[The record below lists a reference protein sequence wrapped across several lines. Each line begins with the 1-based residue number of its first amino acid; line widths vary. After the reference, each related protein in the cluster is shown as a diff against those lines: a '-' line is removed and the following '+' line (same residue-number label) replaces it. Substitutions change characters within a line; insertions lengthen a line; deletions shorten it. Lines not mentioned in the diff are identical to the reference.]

1 MLNRDVIDHIF
12 SYLHVLK
19 IRTLNREYNETAK
32 ESFCQKYPCLYSILH
47 QRWLPVIKQRIY
59 YRLLL
64 NRTRLEYIEKKIE
77 EIPEWIRLEELMIQ
91 IRDELYHLNRK
102 KQKLILEYRLF
113 HKLQEK

>member
-1 MLNRDVIDHIF
+1 
-12 SYLHVLK
+12 
-19 IRTLNREYNETAK
+19 
-32 ESFCQKYPCLYSILH
+32 
-47 QRWLPVIKQRIY
+47 
-59 YRLLL
+59 
-64 NRTRLEYIEKKIE
+64 LEYIEKKIE